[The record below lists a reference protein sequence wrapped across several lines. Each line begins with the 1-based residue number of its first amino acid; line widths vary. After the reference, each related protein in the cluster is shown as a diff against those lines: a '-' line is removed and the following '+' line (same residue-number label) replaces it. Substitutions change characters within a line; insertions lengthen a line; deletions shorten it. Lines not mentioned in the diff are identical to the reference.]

1 MLVDF
6 KYKTAK
12 PNIFN
17 CKSDGVSNFCK
28 GVLWAANVAK
38 MGYRWEVGN
47 GYKIRFWEDV
57 WVGSSSLSIQ
67 CWEIYCLINEQ
78 NRSIVELWGC
88 VNLKCTFRCCVDS
101 RLFLGGGGFYS

>member
-47 GYKIRFWEDV
+47 GYKIRF
-57 WVGSSSLSIQ
+57 
-67 CWEIYCLINEQ
+67 
-78 NRSIVELWGC
+78 
-88 VNLKCTFRCCVDS
+88 
-101 RLFLGGGGFYS
+101 